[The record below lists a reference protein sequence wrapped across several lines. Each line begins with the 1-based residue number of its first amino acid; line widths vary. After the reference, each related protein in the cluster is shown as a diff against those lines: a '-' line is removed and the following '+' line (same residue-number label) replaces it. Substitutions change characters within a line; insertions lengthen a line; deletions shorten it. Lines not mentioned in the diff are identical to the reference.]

1 MTSTQTQV
9 VIGFDFSHS
18 GRAALQRA
26 IALAVQAPA
35 HVLHFVCALDH
46 IAIPA
51 IPTSGAIDYVYAEHV
66 QLALTD
72 EVEAELR
79 GTAGASRVHFC
90 VHVRI
95 GKPAEELLGVA
106 RGVGADLI
114 IVGSKHVTS
123 LERLVLGSVS
133 AQVARDACCTVEI
146 ARPKT
151 YPFVNLAVI
160 TEVEPNHHYL
170 PPHRYTYE
178 NQRVSLRPNE
188 WPLY

>member
-1 MTSTQTQV
+1 MTSTQSQV

-26 IALAVQAPA
+26 IAIAVRAPF

-46 IAIPA
+46 APVPA
-51 IPTSGAIDYVYAEHV
+51 IATHGPIDYLYAERV
-66 QLALTD
+66 QVALTD

-95 GKPAEELLGVA
+95 GKAAEEVLGVA
-106 RGVGADLI
+106 HSVGADLI
-114 IVGSKHVTS
+114 IVGCKHVTP

-151 YPFVNLAVI
+151 YPFVDLAVI
-160 TEVEPNHHYL
+160 TEVEPHRHYL

-178 NQRVSLRPNE
+178 GQRVSLRPNE

>member
-1 MTSTQTQV
+1 MTSTQRQV
-9 VIGFDFSHS
+9 VIGFDFSRS

-26 IALAVQAPA
+26 IAIAVRAPF

-46 IAIPA
+46 VAIPA
-51 IPTSGAIDYVYAEHV
+51 IPTHGAIDYLYAERV
-66 QLALTD
+66 QLALTE

-79 GTAGASRVHFC
+79 GTAGTSSVHFC

-114 IVGSKHVTS
+114 IVGSRDITS
-123 LERLVLGSVS
+123 LQRLVLGSVS
-133 AQVARDACCTVEI
+133 SQVARDAGCTVEI
-146 ARPKT
+146 ARPKS
-151 YPFVNLAVI
+151 YPFVDLAVM
-160 TEVEPNHHYL
+160 TEVEPHLHYL

-178 NQRVSLRPNE
+178 DQRVSLRPRD